1 MSNIFNFS
9 GTHSIVKLNVFPW
22 YGYRNLQN
30 YSFIFS
36 TFTEEIELKGCAYVQ
51 VRIIHDSKLLAMDRD
66 VLIADKFIFKE
77 GNLVVNEFIEIIQE
91 KTRFQTLYVAIL
103 KGQVTPKK
111 HIYEGTRN
119 LLLYADNKGGEGL
132 SDKYAAYYGKEFEA
146 SVKWQEA
153 ELKYK
158 MLQQLYIL
166 LRKNPDKNF
175 TEQLKLHWD
184 MQRQTVSELHE
195 LFEEASRREYMEV
208 Q

>member
-30 YSFIFS
+30 YSFVFS
-36 TFTEEIELKGCAYVQ
+36 TFTEDIELKGCAYVQ

-66 VLIADKFIFKE
+66 VLAANKFIFKE

-91 KTRFQTLYVAIL
+91 KTRFQTLYIAVL

-111 HIYEGTRN
+111 HIYIGKRN
-119 LLLYADNKGGEGL
+119 LLLYTDNKDGEGI

-153 ELKYK
+153 RLKYEII
-158 MLQQLYIL
+158 QQMYIL
-166 LRKNPDKNF
+166 PRKNPDKNF
-175 TEQLKLHWD
+175 TDQLKLQWD
-184 MQRQTVSELHE
+184 EQRQIVNELHE
-195 LFEEASRREYMEV
+195 LYEEASRNEYMEI
-208 Q
+208 

>member
-30 YSFIFS
+30 YSFVFS
-36 TFTEEIELKGCAYVQ
+36 TFTEDIELKGCAYVQ

-66 VLIADKFIFKE
+66 VLTANKFIFKE

-91 KTRFQTLYVAIL
+91 KSRFQTLYIAVL
-103 KGQVTPKK
+103 KGQVTPRK
-111 HIYEGTRN
+111 HVYVGKRN
-119 LLLYADNKGGEGL
+119 LLLYTDNKDGEGI

-153 ELKYK
+153 RLKYEII
-158 MLQQLYIL
+158 QQMYIL
-166 LRKNPDKNF
+166 PRKNPDKNF
-175 TEQLKLHWD
+175 TEHLKLQWD
-184 MQRQTVSELHE
+184 KQRQIVSELHE
-195 LFEEASRREYMEV
+195 LYEEASRNEYMEI
-208 Q
+208 

>member
-9 GTHSIVKLNVFPW
+9 GTHNIVKLNVFPW

-30 YSFIFS
+30 YSFVFS
-36 TFTEEIELKGCAYVQ
+36 TFTEGIELKGCSYVQ
-51 VRIIHDSKLLAMDRD
+51 VKIIHDSKILAMDRD
-66 VLIADKFIFKE
+66 VLNAEKFRFKE

-91 KTRFQTLYVAIL
+91 KTRFQTLYIAVL

-111 HIYEGTRN
+111 HVYVGKRN
-119 LLLYADNKGGEGL
+119 LLLYTDNKDGEGL

-153 ELKYK
+153 ELKNN

-175 TEQLKLHWD
+175 TEQLKLQWD
-184 MQRQTVSELHE
+184 KQRQTVSELHE
-195 LFEEASRREYMEV
+195 LYAEASRREYMEID
-208 Q
+208 